1 MKLDFKL
8 PVDLTP
14 KIITIFK
21 EGYSKKTFL
30 NDLVS
35 GILIGIVALPL
46 AIAFGIASGVKPEQ
60 GLFSAII
67 AGVVVSLFSGSR
79 VQISGPTGAFIVIIY
94 GIVQQYGYD
103 GLAIATILAGVFLVV
118 LGLFRFGTLLRFIP
132 YSLTIGFTSGIA
144 VIIFSSQINDFFG
157 LNIKSVPADFM
168 DKWFVYFQ
176 NFHSYNLYA
185 LAIGVISLVLIF
197 VWQRFNLKIP
207 GSLIALVLATLIVQV
222 FQLPVDTIGSK
233 FGTVPNTFPAPS
245 FPHLSWAVITKMF
258 SPAFTIAILAAIES
272 LLSAVVAD
280 GMIGTRHRS
289 NMELVAQGLGNIASP
304 IFSGIPVTGA
314 IARTAANIKNGGK
327 TPIVGVVHSI
337 VLVTIILFFG
347 SYAEM
352 VPLPALSAILIYT
365 AYKMGEWHSFVKTL
379 KAPLSDRVILINT
392 FLLTVFIDLTV
403 AIEVGLVLAALSFI
417 KKMSDVTEARLLTE
431 SIRAAEE
438 GNDSIQIASKEIP
451 KGIEIFEVYGTLFF
465 GAVDQFRETIK
476 QLEKTPKVIIL
487 QTQHLLVID
496 GSGIKALED
505 LFNQLQKERTILLVC
520 GLHKQPMFELIR
532 SGLFDKIKE
541 ENFFGNFDEALTKAR
556 SLIESKSNLK

>member
-1 MKLDFKL
+1 MKIDFNL

-30 NDLVS
+30 SDLVS

-60 GLFSAII
+60 GLFSAIV

-118 LGLFRFGTLLRFIP
+118 LGLFRFGILLRFIP

-144 VIIFSSQINDFFG
+144 IIIFSSQINDFFG
-157 LNIKSVPADFM
+157 MNIKSLPAEFVE
-168 DKWFVYFQ
+168 KWIVYFQ
-176 NFHSYNLYA
+176 NLNSFNISA
-185 LAIGVISLVLIF
+185 LAVGTLSLFLIF

-207 GSLIALVLATLIVQV
+207 GSLIALIISTLIVQI

-233 FGTVPNTFPAPS
+233 FGSVPNSFPAPT
-245 FPHLSWAVITKMF
+245 FPHLSWSVVTKMF

-289 NMELVAQGLGNIASP
+289 NMELIAQGLGNIVSP

-327 TPIVGVVHSI
+327 TPIAGIIHSI
-337 VLVTIILFFG
+337 VLVIIMMFFG
-347 SYAEM
+347 SYASM
-352 VPLPALSAILIYT
+352 IPLAALSAILIYI
-365 AYKMGEWHSFVKTL
+365 AYKMGEWHSFIKTL
-379 KAPLSDRVILINT
+379 KAPLSDKVILINT

-431 SIRAAEE
+431 SMRAAEE
-438 GNDSIQIASKEIP
+438 GDDSVRITSKEIP
-451 KGIEIFEVYGTLFF
+451 KGVEIFEVYGTLFF
-465 GAVDQFRETIK
+465 GAVDQFRDTIK
-476 QLEKTPKVIIL
+476 QFEKAPKVIIL

-496 GSGIKALED
+496 GSGLKALED
-505 LFNQLQKERTILLVC
+505 LFNQLHKEKTILLVS

-541 ENFFGNFDEALTKAR
+541 ENFFGNLDEALNAARYLITPKA
-556 SLIESKSNLK
+556 S

>member
-1 MKLDFKL
+1 MKINLKL
-8 PVDLTP
+8 PADLTP
-14 KIITIFK
+14 KLYTILG
-21 EGYSKKTFL
+21 EGYSKQTFIA
-30 NDLVS
+30 DLVS
-35 GILIGIVALPL
+35 GILIGIIALPL

-60 GLFSAII
+60 GLFSAIV
-67 AGVVVSLFSGSR
+67 AGVIVSLFSGSR
-79 VQISGPTGAFIVIIY
+79 AQVSGPTGAFIVIIY
-94 GIVQQYGYD
+94 GIVQEYGYD
-103 GLAIATILAGVFLVV
+103 GLAIATILAGIFLVV
-118 LGLFRFGTLLRFIP
+118 LGLFRFGILLRFIP
-132 YSLTIGFTSGIA
+132 FSLTTGFTSGIA
-144 VIIFSSQINDFFG
+144 IIIFSSQVNDFFG
-157 LNIKSVPADFM
+157 LGIQNVPADFM
-168 DKWFVYFQ
+168 NKWTVYFQ
-176 NFHSYNLYA
+176 NFNSFNLWTMI
-185 LAIGVISLVLIF
+185 IGVLSLTLIF

-207 GSLIALVLATLIVQV
+207 GSLVALIAATLIVQI
-222 FQLPVDTIGSK
+222 FQLPVDTIGTK
-233 FGTVPNTFPAPS
+233 FGNVPSSLPAPT

-289 NMELVAQGLGNIASP
+289 NMELVAQGLGNIVSP

-327 TPIVGVVHSI
+327 TPVVGIIHSV
-337 VLVTIILFFG
+337 VLVILILFFG

-352 VPLPALSAILIYT
+352 IPLPALSAILIYT
-365 AYKMGEWHSFVKTL
+365 AYKMGEWHSFFKTL
-379 KAPLSDRVILINT
+379 KAPISDRVILINT

-438 GNDSIQIASKEIP
+438 GNDTSTISSKEIP
-451 KGIEIFEVYGTLFF
+451 KGVEIFEVYGTLFF
-465 GAVDQFRETIK
+465 GAVDQFRDTIK
-476 QLEKTPKVIIL
+476 QLEKAPKVIIL

-505 LFNQLQKERTILLVC
+505 LFNQLHKEKTVLLVS

-541 ENFFGNFDEALTKAR
+541 DNFFGNLDEALDAAR
-556 SLIESKSNLK
+556 KLISSKIS

>member
-1 MKLDFKL
+1 MKIKLKL
-8 PVDLTP
+8 PIDLTP
-14 KIITIFK
+14 KLFTILG
-21 EGYSKKTFL
+21 EGYSKQTFIA
-30 NDLVS
+30 DLIS
-35 GILIGIVALPL
+35 GVLIGIIALPL

-60 GLFSAII
+60 GLFSAIV
-67 AGVVVSLFSGSR
+67 AGIIVSLFSGSR
-79 VQISGPTGAFIVIIY
+79 AQVSGPTGAFIVIIY
-94 GIVQQYGYD
+94 GIVQEYGYD
-103 GLAIATILAGVFLVV
+103 GLAIATILAGIFLVI
-118 LGLFRFGTLLRFIP
+118 LGLFRFGILLRFIP

-144 VIIFSSQINDFFG
+144 IIIFSSQVNDFLG
-157 LNIKSVPADFM
+157 LNIQNVPADFI
-168 DKWFVYFQ
+168 DKWIVYFQ
-176 NFHSYNLYA
+176 NFNSFNFYT
-185 LAIGVISLVLIF
+185 IIVGVLSLTLIF

-207 GSLIALVLATLIVQV
+207 GSLVALIAATLAVQL
-222 FQLPVDTIGSK
+222 FNLPVDTIGTK
-233 FGTVPNTFPAPS
+233 FGSVPNSLPPPS

-289 NMELVAQGLGNIASP
+289 NMELVAQGLGNIVSP

-327 TPIVGVVHSI
+327 TPIVGIIHSI
-337 VLVTIILFFG
+337 VLVVIILFFG

-352 VPLPALSAILIYT
+352 IPLPALSAILIYI
-365 AYKMGEWHSFVKTL
+365 AYKMGEWHSFFKTL
-379 KAPLSDRVILINT
+379 KAPISDRVILINT

-438 GNDSIQIASKEIP
+438 GDETSQIANREIP
-451 KGIEIFEVYGTLFF
+451 KGVEIFEVYGTLFF

-505 LFNQLQKERTILLVC
+505 LFNQLQKEKTVLLVS

-532 SGLFDKIKE
+532 SGLFDRIKE
-541 ENFFGNFDEALTKAR
+541 QNFFGNLDEALQAAR
-556 SLIESKSNLK
+556 TLISNKD